1 MQQAIAS
8 VMRGTTDFDTLCQL
22 RRLAPARQ
30 NEVASMELRFGDA
43 VEHDEVAIAEV
54 DRGEWLDLTLARD
67 NLLVGQ
73 RPYLDRLVA
82 LVEGSRRR

>member
-1 MQQAIAS
+1 LRQ
-8 VMRGTTDFDTLCQL
+8 RGGKLIKAFALEGDFGTAMLRSHLFEMEWPPRSGRVQL
-22 RRLAPARQ
+22 
-30 NEVASMELRFGDA
+30 F
-43 VEHDEVAIAEV
+43 AEV